1 MVYRTRFAN
10 CGACVKEG
18 MALLW
23 IPFRL
28 SLTDRRIRV
37 AFERGAIMD
46 LSFIPDNP
54 GIIAGIVAV
63 IVIIIVAFIA
73 KGFIDE
79 LKKK

>member
-1 MVYRTRFAN
+1 
-10 CGACVKEG
+10 

-23 IPFRL
+23 IPFRS

-63 IVIIIVAFIA
+63 IVIIIVACIA
-73 KGFIDE
+73 KFEPQAAIAPARRGDE
-79 LKKK
+79 

>member
-1 MVYRTRFAN
+1 
-10 CGACVKEG
+10 

-23 IPFRL
+23 ISFRL

-37 AFERGAIMD
+37 AFERGV
-46 LSFIPDNP
+46 
-54 GIIAGIVAV
+54 IIAGIVAV

>member
-1 MVYRTRFAN
+1 M
-10 CGACVKEG
+10 KEG

-28 SLTDRRIRV
+28 TLTDRRICV
-37 AFERGAIMD
+37 AFERGAVMD

-63 IVIIIVAFIA
+63 IAIIIVACIA

>member
-1 MVYRTRFAN
+1 MDVIWNASSRK
-10 CGACVKEG
+10 GAK
-18 MALLW
+18 A
-23 IPFRL
+23 PRL
-28 SLTDRRIRV
+28 KRGV
-37 AFERGAIMD
+37 AMD

-63 IVIIIVAFIA
+63 IVIIIVACIA

>member
-1 MVYRTRFAN
+1 MN
-10 CGACVKEG
+10 
-18 MALLW
+18 
-23 IPFRL
+23 
-28 SLTDRRIRV
+28 
-37 AFERGAIMD
+37 

-79 LKKK
+79 FKKK

>member
-1 MVYRTRFAN
+1 M
-10 CGACVKEG
+10 KER

-23 IPFRL
+23 IPLRL

-37 AFERGAIMD
+37 VFERRIAMD

-63 IVIIIVAFIA
+63 IVIIIIACIA

>member
-1 MVYRTRFAN
+1 
-10 CGACVKEG
+10 

-63 IVIIIVAFIA
+63 IVIIVAFIA

>member
-1 MVYRTRFAN
+1 M
-10 CGACVKEG
+10 KER

-37 AFERGAIMD
+37 AFERGTIMD

>member
-1 MVYRTRFAN
+1 M
-10 CGACVKEG
+10 KER

-28 SLTDRRIRV
+28 SFTDRRIRV

-54 GIIAGIVAV
+54 GIIAGIFAV
-63 IVIIIVAFIA
+63 IVIIIA

>member
-1 MVYRTRFAN
+1 M
-10 CGACVKEG
+10 KEG

-37 AFERGAIMD
+37 AFERGVIMD

-63 IVIIIVAFIA
+63 IVIIIVACIA

>member
-1 MVYRTRFAN
+1 
-10 CGACVKEG
+10 
-18 MALLW
+18 
-23 IPFRL
+23 
-28 SLTDRRIRV
+28 
-37 AFERGAIMD
+37 MD

-63 IVIIIVAFIA
+63 IVVIIIACIA